1 MPKEINAIRSKR
13 KEPTPPPPPENPRQ
27 CHFWVKRKRRYCH
40 LPTKIENKYCG
51 EHLNHDT
58 KETIRERIPC
68 PYDLSHT
75 VYKDELKKHMESKC
89 NSRPKPNPPYFNLN
103 INCTLPIPQN
113 EERFLLSELNNE
125 SLEKLIANVNNWYD
139 QFAPEIKTLI
149 LDHEAVKEKKEILK
163 NRKHIIQQASLL
175 GQMSRLNLL
184 QQEKCFIEF
193 GSGKGELSY
202 FTKLAIKDHEGKS
215 NFILIDRKITRCKFD
230 SAIRDATEKKSIVKR
245 IEIDIKDLDLSKL
258 DIIKNKKIVAY
269 SKHLC
274 GSATDVTLKSL
285 VNYSK
290 SDMEKEPIDGIIIAL
305 CCHQL
310 CQYHMYPY
318 HEFLQEIGITEADF
332 KGICAMSSWAICGQ
346 RLGKCKEDTNENE
359 NDDDGKEKNKNLI
372 EKDDEEEHFYD
383 DSMEFT
389 EEDNTRL
396 HYSGLDYQTRESLGY
411 KCKRILDF
419 GRYKYLKENGF
430 ETELIYY
437 VEPETSLENLALI
450 AIPIKTNRND

>member
-1 MPKEINAIRSKR
+1 MPKELNVIRSKR
-13 KEPTPPPPPENPRQ
+13 KEPTPPLPPEN
-27 CHFWVKRKRRYCH
+27 
-40 LPTKIENKYCG
+40 IENKYCG
-51 EHLNHDT
+51 EHLNYDT

-68 PYDLSHT
+68 PYDLSH
-75 VYKDELKKHMESKC
+75 KC
-89 NSRPKPNPPYFNLN
+89 NSRPKPNPPYFTLN

-113 EERFLLSELNNE
+113 EERFSLSELNNE
-125 SLEKLIANVNNWYD
+125 SLKKLIANVNNWYD
-139 QFAPEIKTLI
+139 QFAQEIKTLI
-149 LDHEAVKEKKEILK
+149 LDHEAET
-163 NRKHIIQQASLL
+163 R
-175 GQMSRLNLL
+175 QMARLNLL
-184 QQEKCFIEF
+184 QEEKCFIEF

-202 FTKLAIKDHEGKS
+202 FTKLAVKDHEGKS

-258 DIIKNKKIVAY
+258 DIIKNKKIVAF

-274 GSATDVTLKSL
+274 GSATDITLKSL

-290 SDMEKEPIDGIIIAL
+290 SDMEKKPIDGIIIAL

-318 HEFLQEIGITEADF
+318 HEFLQEIGITKADF

-346 RLGKCKEDTNENE
+346 RPDKCKEDNNENK
-359 NDDDGKEKNKNLI
+359 DDGDSKEKNKNLI
-372 EKDDEEEHFYD
+372 KNDDEEEHFYH

-396 HYSGLDYQTRESLGY
+396 HYSGLDYHTREALGY

-450 AIPIKTNRND
+450 AIPIKTN